1 MARLFYVLGL
11 IMAVGLAAAGIVIL
25 QIDATLVGSLGVS
38 LLLAAF
44 LLSLTG
50 LLRAEGVAYLALNLA
65 GAAFACLSSY
75 MIEFLPFVLLEG
87 AWAVVAAAGLVR
99 IGVNGASGR
108 ALLRPAVPRIDGLST
123 APASSSG
130 RRAWLCVFRRRSA

>member
-1 MARLFYVLGL
+1 MARLFYGLGL
-11 IMAVGLAAAGIVIL
+11 IAAVGFAAAGILIL
-25 QIDATLVGSLGVS
+25 QLDATLVGSLGVS

-50 LLRAEGVAYLALNLA
+50 WLRAEDVPYLALNLV
-65 GAAFACLSSY
+65 GAALACLSSY

-99 IGVNGASGR
+99 AGVEGYRGR
-108 ALLRPAVPRIDGLST
+108 APSRPAARGLYGPST
-123 APASSSG
+123 APAKSSG
-130 RRAWLCVFRRRSA
+130 RRAWLCAFRRRSA